1 MNRFISNLAKG
12 DTDKAIFLKRLV
24 SAWYFILLPF
34 AVLIFIKIYSMNLID
49 VLLVSDW
56 SIASFIIYGQL
67 ISQITANSISLKKV
81 VDHGLEYY
89 VTKRIVFG
97 LTSNIVIYILMA
109 LRPNIYLGVLQILLF
124 IFANIRYF
132 SDNLSI
138 YDLKKSDLN

>member
-34 AVLIFIKIYSMNLID
+34 AVLIFIKIYSMNLVD

-138 YDLKKSDLN
+138 YDLKKSNLN